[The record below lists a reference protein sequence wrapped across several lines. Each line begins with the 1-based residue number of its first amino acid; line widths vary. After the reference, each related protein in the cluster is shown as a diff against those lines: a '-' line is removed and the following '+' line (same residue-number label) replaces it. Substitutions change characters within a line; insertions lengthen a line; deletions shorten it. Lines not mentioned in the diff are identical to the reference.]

1 MTNQEIRAE
10 PFREKVRVA
19 LLLDSKE
26 VATILKIAVKT
37 VNKLVRQGKL
47 ACVQVTYREQPCLR
61 VLRASKQDSR
71 KTGDQRGLP

>member
-10 PFREKVRVA
+10 PVWGRERVA

-26 VATILKIAVKT
+26 VATILKVAVKT

-47 ACVQVTYREQPCLR
+47 ACVQVTHREQPCLP
-61 VLRASKQDSR
+61 VLRVSKQDCR
-71 KTGDQRGLP
+71 KTGYRRG

>member
-10 PFREKVRVA
+10 PVWGKERVP

-26 VATILKIAVKT
+26 VAAILRIAVKT

-47 ACVQVTYREQPCLR
+47 AYAQPCLP
-61 VLRASKQDSR
+61 VLRV
-71 KTGDQRGLP
+71 KTGYRGGLT